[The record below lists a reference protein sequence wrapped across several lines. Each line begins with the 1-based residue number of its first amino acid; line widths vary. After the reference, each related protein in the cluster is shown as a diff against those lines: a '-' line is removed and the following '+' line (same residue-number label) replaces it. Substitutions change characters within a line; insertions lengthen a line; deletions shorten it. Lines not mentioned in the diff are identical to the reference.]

1 MLLFDTQ
8 ILQKTANSIV
18 FTSNR
23 VYAPGRVGIV
33 AYDKY
38 SDEDSL
44 LGLASPDP
52 DTEDYVLW
60 RFQSAA
66 SIIGAKEKTQIV
78 TYPDISNSLSGTY
91 FCINSLTTNYY
102 VWYNTGA
109 SVDPAPGATPIQV
122 NIATNATDAAIATA
136 TTAALILAGFQV
148 SVVGNLITVV
158 VVGYGDTSNAG
169 DFNTGFV
176 FSTAVEGGVAFP
188 TFTTTNDVLYPIMR
202 PQIPSYNVFRNLQ
215 FNVITEYEWKIV
227 QSVLKKVDMVRRR
240 YPNLGQRQLG
250 LGIAGGYEKKF
261 SIEEILDF
269 LYQTVVEI
277 NLQGPS
283 TKFWFEFNDARGS
296 FVSANNPYMASL
308 GVPFELYPLLVDGT
322 VIKALLSRQLFEIDT
337 NFNISDQGI
346 SITYDKDSKLSSVIS
361 GLIAGYEKQKESAKM
376 QYLPH
381 SGSAVG
387 TFFGY
392 AGHNYFNTV
401 ASMLTENGVLALKSL
416 VPYYSGNYIG

>member
-8 ILQKTANSIV
+8 VLQKTANSVV

-33 AYDKY
+33 AYDKF

-44 LGLASPDP
+44 LGLTSPDP

-60 RFQSAA
+60 RFQSAP

-78 TYPDISNSLSGTY
+78 TYPDVADSLSGKY
-91 FCINSLTTNYY
+91 FCISSLTTNYY

-109 SVDPAPGATPIQV
+109 SVDPAAAGTPIQV
-122 NIATNATDAAIATA
+122 NIATNATDAAVATA
-136 TTAALILAGFQV
+136 TGAALIAAGFQV
-148 SVVGNLITVV
+148 SAVGNLVTVV

-169 DFNTGFV
+169 DYNTGFV
-176 FSTAVEGGVAFP
+176 FSTAVEGGLAFP
-188 TFTTTNDVLYPIMR
+188 TFTLTNDVLYPIMR
-202 PQIPSYNVFRNLQ
+202 PSIPDYTVFRNLQ
-215 FNVITEYEWKIV
+215 FNVITEYEWKVV
-227 QSVLKKVDMVRRR
+227 QSVFKKIDMVRRR

-261 SIEEILDF
+261 SVEEILDF

-277 NLQGPS
+277 NIQGPS

-308 GVPFELYPLLVDGT
+308 GVPFEMYPLLVDGT

-361 GLIAGYEKQKESAKM
+361 GLIAGYEKQKETVKM

-387 TFFGY
+387 TFFGF